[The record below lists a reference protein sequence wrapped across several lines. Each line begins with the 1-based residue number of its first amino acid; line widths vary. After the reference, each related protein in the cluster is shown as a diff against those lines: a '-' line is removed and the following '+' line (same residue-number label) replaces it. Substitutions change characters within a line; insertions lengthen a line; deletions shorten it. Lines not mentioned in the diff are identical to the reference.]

1 MTLATVQLSK
11 VGKTEKR
18 TSKSPNSRKYSE
30 IRTREYLLSA
40 EIELM
45 RSAVKK
51 GKGRHAHRDSTLILL
66 IYSYLGHN
74 NIRPPAKVRSRDI
87 Q

>member
-1 MTLATVQLSK
+1 MTLETAQLSK

-30 IRTREYLLSA
+30 VRTREYLLSA
-40 EIELM
+40 EIEAM

-51 GKGRHAHRDSTLILL
+51 GKGRHNIQHTVRYTELASTKFQGLWD
-66 IYSYLGHN
+66 G
-74 NIRPPAKVRSRDI
+74 
-87 Q
+87 